1 MAPSSKR
8 PAAKAVAKEESGE
21 KVDKQKL
28 ALYRATADKLTGS
41 ERKGAIQ
48 NMLSWLSSNAQRYA
62 DTPEGKEIAETLA
75 VYKTIEDP
83 EVRDDFIK
91 QFYKARMDKSNDMKW
106 HQAFQAKYSETE
118 TKRLVFE
125 EGHQTRTVLLVLL
138 RDYVISDLLW
148 RRCTCLHTRTHI
160 HVYIYIYMYTHQYN
174 ALFLPC
180 TSFELSLSLIESGH
194 RSLPTTA

>member
-1 MAPSSKR
+1 MAPSAKK

-21 KVDKQKL
+21 KMDKTKL
-28 ALYRATADKLTGS
+28 AQYRATAEKLTGS

-48 NMLSWLSSNAQRYA
+48 NMVSWLSANAERQA
-62 DTPEGKEIAETLA
+62 GTPEGKDIAETLA

-118 TKRLVFE
+118 TKRLIFQE
-125 EGHQTRTVLLVLL
+125 AHQTRTVLLVFL
-138 RDYVISDLLW
+138 RV
-148 RRCTCLHTRTHI
+148 
-160 HVYIYIYMYTHQYN
+160 
-174 ALFLPC
+174 
-180 TSFELSLSLIESGH
+180 
-194 RSLPTTA
+194 